1 MQKKTIKVKY
11 MQHKFEPERA
21 DCCAIQV
28 MNSIEVEKSKKTYS
42 NKIESLI
49 KKFAKLLKT
58 PLNKSGIYFFNFIF

>member
-1 MQKKTIKVKY
+1 

-28 MNSIEVEKSKKTYS
+28 MNSIDCIKKQGLKEGQAEKSKKTYS

-58 PLNKSGIYFFNFIF
+58 P